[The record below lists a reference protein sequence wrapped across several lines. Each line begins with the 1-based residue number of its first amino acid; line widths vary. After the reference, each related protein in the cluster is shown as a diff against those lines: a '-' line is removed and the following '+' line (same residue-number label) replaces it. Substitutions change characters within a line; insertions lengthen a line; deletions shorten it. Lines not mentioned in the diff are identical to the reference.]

1 MLSVLCYNN
10 STIGSTS
17 YSYMKGVLTDLAVKS
32 KTTPKT
38 NRNVRVYY
46 SQDGKSSKIL
56 LQGHWLQEAGFQ
68 PGDYLSISVRKNKLI
83 IDIKEKFVTE

>member
-10 STIGSTS
+10 FTIGSTP
-17 YSYMKGVLTDLAVKS
+17 YSYMKGVHANLAVKS
-32 KTTPKT
+32 KTTQKT
-38 NRNVRVYY
+38 NPNVRVYY

-68 PGDYLSISVRKNKLI
+68 PGDYLSVSVEANKLI

>member
-1 MLSVLCYNN
+1 M
-10 STIGSTS
+10 
-17 YSYMKGVLTDLAVKS
+17 AVKS
-32 KTTPKT
+32 NTTQKS

-83 IDIKEKFVTE
+83 IDIKEKFITE